1 MAEATALF
9 GMPGS
14 TVLAAARVAGE
25 REVLIETAQ
34 ECQARRQGGG
44 FRGNNGGVRATSEG
58 ICAGHGVVP
67 GGEGSASDLDYAG
80 KPRESPPNKLRAVQ
94 PTPSTT
100 RWTRPRKLPRFV
112 PLSSRTLAAKTR
124 RGKRFFHG
132 CSQDGQPSRTLGAG
146 PFSAGRGRG

>member
-9 GMPGS
+9 GIPGS

-67 GGEGSASDLDYAG
+67 GGEGSASDPDYAG
-80 KPRESPPNKLRAVQ
+80 KP
-94 PTPSTT
+94 
-100 RWTRPRKLPRFV
+100 
-112 PLSSRTLAAKTR
+112 AK
-124 RGKRFFHG
+124 
-132 CSQDGQPSRTLGAG
+132 
-146 PFSAGRGRG
+146 